1 MYLSDLFLSKDDTDK
16 DLSSLN
22 DSKISFFTVLKTFSL
37 F

>member
-1 MYLSDLFLSKDDTDK
+1 MYLSDLFLSKDDTEI